1 MVKTHHLLGKN
12 ARNQLYLRFNKGRG
26 RRIADSKL
34 LTKKV
39 LKKYGLAHPELYAV
53 FENSEELFTFQW
65 ESLTGNFVVKPSRGF
80 GGEGIL
86 VVKKKAKWAG
96 EWYLMDNSKLDVGQL
111 RLHVLDI
118 FAGRFSLLNLP
129 DKAFVE
135 ERIKIHPIFKK
146 YTYQGTPDIRV
157 IVFNKVPVMA
167 MLRLP
172 TAESGGKANLHQ
184 GAIGVGIDL
193 ATGITTYGFHN
204 GEMIKYIPGTK
215 KKINGLK
222 LPFWEEILALA
233 VKVQEAVPEL
243 GYLGVDVVLDKERGP
258 MVLEL
263 NARPGL
269 SIQSANL
276 APLRRRLERV
286 EGLEVENP
294 EKGVKIAQD
303 LFAERFADK
312 VLAKKGAMM
321 VNVLEEIKIRTAN
334 KKKVPVLAKI
344 DTGAMRSSIDKKLA
358 EDLGLLTLEN
368 TIFTRYYQSALGKR
382 KERKVIGVTFYLRG
396 RIIKTSASVTN
407 RSHLSALFLVGIR
420 DLVGF
425 LVRPEPIESAQHKIS
440 L

>member
-1 MVKTHHLLGKN
+1 MAKIHHLLGKN
-12 ARNQLYLRFNKGRG
+12 ARNRIYLRLNKKRG

-34 LTKKV
+34 LTKQV
-39 LKKYGLAHPELYAV
+39 LKKNGLSHPKLYAV
-53 FENSEELFTFQW
+53 FKNSEDLFTFQW
-65 ESLTGNFVVKPSRGF
+65 ENLPGNFVVKPSRGY

-86 VVKKKAKWAG
+86 VVKKRAKWAG
-96 EWYLMDNSKLDVGQL
+96 EWYLMDNSKIDTSQI

-172 TAESGGKANLHQ
+172 TAESKGKANLHQ
-184 GAIGVGIDL
+184 GAIGAGIDL

-204 GEMIKYIPGTK
+204 GKQIKYVPGTK
-215 KKINGLK
+215 KKVNGLK

-233 VKVQEAVPEL
+233 VKVQEAIPQL
-243 GYLGVDVVLDKERGP
+243 GFIGVDIVLDKEKGP

-269 SIQSANL
+269 SIQNANL

-286 EGLEVENP
+286 EGLEVKST
-294 EKGVKIAQD
+294 EKGVKIAKD

-312 VLAKKGAMM
+312 VLAKKGAM
-321 VNVLEEIKIRTAN
+321 VVDVLEEVKIRAAN
-334 KKKVPVLAKI
+334 KKKIPVLAKI
-344 DTGAMRSSIDKKLA
+344 DTGALRSSIDRKLA
-358 EDLGLLTLEN
+358 QELGLLTPEN
-368 TIFTRYYQSALGKR
+368 TIFTRYYQSALGRR
-382 KERKVIGVTFYLRG
+382 KERKVIGVTFYLKG
-396 RIIKTSASVTN
+396 RRIKSNASVTN
-407 RSHLSALFLVGIR
+407 RSHLSAPFLVGLR

-425 LVRPEPIESAQHKIS
+425 LVRPEPFESAQYS
-440 L
+440 RS

>member
-1 MVKTHHLLGKN
+1 MARTQHLLGKN
-12 ARNQLYLRFNKGRG
+12 ARNRIYLRLNKKRG

-34 LTKKV
+34 LTKEV
-39 LKKYGLAHPELYAV
+39 LKKYGLPHPELYAV
-53 FENSEELFTFQW
+53 FGNPEELFTFQW
-65 ESLTGNFVVKPSRGF
+65 ENLPGNFVVKPSRGL

-96 EWYLMDNSKLDVGQL
+96 EWYLMDGSKIDISQI
-111 RLHVLDI
+111 RLHVLDV

-146 YTYQGTPDIRV
+146 YTYQGTPDVRV

-172 TAESGGKANLHQ
+172 TAESQGKANLHQ

-193 ATGITTYGFHN
+193 TTGITTYGFHN
-204 GEMIKYIPGTK
+204 GKRIKLIPGTK
-215 KKINGLK
+215 KKVNGLK
-222 LPFWEEILALA
+222 LPFWEETLNLA
-233 VKVQEAVPEL
+233 VKVQEVIPRL
-243 GYLGVDVVLDKERGP
+243 GFIGVDIVLDKEKGP

-269 SIQSANL
+269 SVQNANL
-276 APLRRRLERV
+276 SPLRRRLERV
-286 EGLEVENP
+286 EGLEVKSA

-312 VLAKKGAMM
+312 VLAKKGAMI
-321 VNVLEEIKIRTAN
+321 VDVLEEVKIRAAN
-334 KKKVPVLAKI
+334 KKKVPVWAKI
-344 DTGAMRSSIDKKLA
+344 DTGALRSSIDRKLA
-358 EDLGLLTLEN
+358 QDLGLLTPEN

-382 KERKVIGVTFYLRG
+382 KERKVIGLTFYLKG
-396 RIIKTSASVTN
+396 RRIKSNASITN
-407 RSHLSALFLVGIR
+407 RSHLSTPFLVGIR
-420 DLVGF
+420 DLAGF
-425 LVRPEPIESAQHKIS
+425 LVRPEPIEVAQYS
-440 L
+440 RS

>member
-1 MVKTHHLLGKN
+1 MVVTHHLLGKN
-12 ARNQLYLRFNKGRG
+12 ARNRIYLRLNKRKGRM
-26 RRIADSKL
+26 IADSKL
-34 LTKKV
+34 LTKEV
-39 LKKYGLAHPELYAV
+39 LKKNGLSHPKLYAV
-53 FENSEELFTFQW
+53 FKNSEELFAFQW
-65 ESLTGNFVVKPSRGF
+65 ENLPGNFVVKPSRGY

-96 EWYLMDNSKLDVGQL
+96 EWYLMDGTKIDTSQI
-111 RLHVLDI
+111 RLHALDI

-146 YTYQGTPDIRV
+146 YAYQGTPDVRV
-157 IVFNKVPVMA
+157 IVFNKVPIIA

-172 TAESGGKANLHQ
+172 TAESKGKANLHQ

-204 GEMIKYIPGTK
+204 GKQIKYVPGTK
-215 KKINGLK
+215 KKVNGLK
-222 LPFWEEILALA
+222 LPFWEETLALA
-233 VKVQEAVPEL
+233 VKVQEVIPQL
-243 GYLGVDVVLDKERGP
+243 GFIGVDIVLDKEKGP

-269 SIQSANL
+269 SIQNANL

-286 EGLEVENP
+286 EGLEVKST

-312 VLAKKGAMM
+312 VLAKKGGKI
-321 VNVLEEIKIRTAN
+321 VDVLEEVKIKAADKRSI
-334 KKKVPVLAKI
+334 PVLAKI
-344 DTGAMRSSIDKKLA
+344 DTGASRSSIDKKLA
-358 EDLGLLTLEN
+358 SDLGLLTPEN

-382 KERKVIGVTFYLRG
+382 KERKVISLTFYLKG
-396 RIIKTSASVTN
+396 RRIKTSASVTN
-407 RSHLSALFLVGIR
+407 RAHLKAPFLVGIR
-420 DLVGF
+420 DLAGF
-425 LVRPEPIESAQHKIS
+425 MVRPEPIEVTQYQRE
-440 L
+440 